1 MGRPRRRL
9 PLLVLV
15 SGPPGAGKSTLAQ
28 ALSELLGL
36 PVLGMD
42 LIKAGVA
49 STLFGHLGAPEASI
63 TEMGGPAG
71 QRAFE
76 ATYEL
81 VEVCLRHGV
90 SVIVEKAWQRG
101 RAEPDLQRFLPAAR
115 AVQVHV
121 TASEQVA
128 LRRALDRP
136 RRPGFPDIAG
146 VRDKLAAGAL
156 RWEDFGPL
164 ELGIPLHLVRTDD
177 ATPVDLAAVE
187 AFIKTATSTAI
198 S

>member
-1 MGRPRRRL
+1 
-9 PLLVLV
+9 VLV

-28 ALSELLGL
+28 ALSGHPGL
-36 PVLGMD
+36 PVLSMD
-42 LIKAGVA
+42 LIEAGVA
-49 STLFGHLGAPEASI
+49 SSIAGHLAAPGTSV

-71 QRAFE
+71 ERAFE

-81 VEVCLRHGV
+81 VEVCLRHDM

-101 RAEPDLQRFLPAAR
+101 PAEPDLQRFLPVAR

-136 RRPGFPDIAG
+136 RRPGFAAMEG
-146 VRDKLAAGAL
+146 LRDMLAAGTL
-156 RWEDFGPL
+156 TWEDFGPL
-164 ELGIPLHLVRTDD
+164 ELGIPLHVVSTDD
-177 ATPVDLAAVE
+177 GLPVDLADVE
-187 AFIKTATSTAI
+187 ALIRAAAEQSRGLCAG
-198 S
+198 